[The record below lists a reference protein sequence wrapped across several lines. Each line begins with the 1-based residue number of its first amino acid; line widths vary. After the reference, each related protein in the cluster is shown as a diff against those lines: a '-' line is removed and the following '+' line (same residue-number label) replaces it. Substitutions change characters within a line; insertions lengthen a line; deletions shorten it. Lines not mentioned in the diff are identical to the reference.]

1 MENIEMIQDLV
12 AKIRKQVISEGVASE
27 VVLESLKKMRAY
39 SIQDE
44 NPKLTKTIRLTCEHL
59 EEHGAFLIPFLEDEE
74 IEVSE
79 SVSEDLEEPTEVET
93 ETETE
98 TETEEKEAITENQAD
113 SFEFLLSLM
122 SDYKRA
128 SSVADLEA
136 YKQALLNF

>member
-27 VVLESLKKMRAY
+27 AVLESLKKMRTY

-59 EEHGAFLIPFLEDEE
+59 EENGAFLIPFLEDEE

-79 SVSEDLEEPTEVET
+79 AVSEDLEEPIEAEI
-93 ETETE
+93 
-98 TETEEKEAITENQAD
+98 EEKEAVTENQAD

>member
-27 VVLESLKKMRAY
+27 AVLESLKKMRAY
-39 SIQDE
+39 SIQDG

-59 EEHGAFLIPFLEDEE
+59 EENGAFLIPFLEDEE

-79 SVSEDLEEPTEVET
+79 SVSEDLEEPTEAEVEA
-93 ETETE
+93 EVQI
-98 TETEEKEAITENQAD
+98 EEKEAVTENQAD

-128 SSVADLEA
+128 SSIADLEA

>member
-27 VVLESLKKMRAY
+27 AVLESLKKMRTY

-59 EEHGAFLIPFLEDEE
+59 EENGAFLIPFLEDEE

-79 SVSEDLEEPTEVET
+79 AVSEDLEEPTEAEI
-93 ETETE
+93 
-98 TETEEKEAITENQAD
+98 EEKEAVTENQAD